1 MSIIPNLDDDD
12 LSHAE
17 ELSYSSQVTST
28 SVESLTSSNTN
39 LNIVLPT
46 GWHRHP
52 HMHMH
57 KDPELGPLDE
67 IVNDH
72 DNDDDEEPIVEHI
85 YSSVRKSSK
94 EVTKPRLASA
104 VLRSSRILRRHTTY
118 YHAKQF
124 DSLPPQGSLMSTSIS
139 SNKPHVHSWHRHKK
153 HHQVSPYIHFCLF
166 LFSVRKILSY
176 KKSRLIIFHDI
187 EKNSNKFLDVK
198 VFIFVVFSFH
208 VDFFF

>member
-72 DNDDDEEPIVEHI
+72 DNDDEDDDDEPIVEHI

-166 LFSVRKILSY
+166 LFLLGRFYHTKRVDSSFFMTLKIN
-176 KKSRLIIFHDI
+176 F
-187 EKNSNKFLDVK
+187 E
-198 VFIFVVFSFH
+198 
-208 VDFFF
+208 

>member
-153 HHQVSPYIHFCLF
+153 HHQVSPYSF
-166 LFSVRKILSY
+166 LSFFFLLGRFYHTKRVDSSFFMTLKI
-176 KKSRLIIFHDI
+176 
-187 EKNSNKFLDVK
+187 NSSKFLDVK
-198 VFIFVVFSFH
+198 VFIFVVLFPK
-208 VDFFF
+208 